1 MVLKINPLVIVII
14 LFSFSTKSI
23 AQPKISPLE
32 SHSYLSTKEITNLLN
47 IVESAPL
54 VEAEGECNAEEC
66 TAIETYRN
74 AIINLKEDLYEYQN
88 LVKLSAT
95 VSKNSWKNYLNQT
108 IAINNEDLKGR
119 MQYILAWKDA
129 LAQTAALIVDVVDIH
144 NILFVKK
151 DYSGNPLEKLI
162 AIVDILNEVL
172 SIADVCFKA
181 AKEDLDTNAIT
192 EVTGKPELYSGYT
205 TFKGAFDILK
215 ESLTN
220 IDIDSIKAWRALS
233 ALEKVKEMDKPSVRN
248 VGAALVNLLGIY
260 SNYERNLMRKAIK
273 EFEEVLTKN
282 DKTQNLHYDKYKLKM
297 GLIGEISRIISKIS
311 LRQES
316 MRTANLKCNV
326 FKFTRAPRE
335 NIKSKHEPF
344 GKGLRYYKSILIKAS
359 ENIHLSWKDV
369 KPCVGKSYS
378 MIVYDGVGKVRT
390 AYLEIKRNS
399 DKKIIFRE
407 SIDSKTKFKLT
418 ADSYLFKLHSGRT
431 KNGIRNKE
439 AIINYYIV
447 KGGDDNKIIELSPFG
462 RVSLKVKDKSGK
474 PQPFRYKFYNSD
486 KKIIDYSFSTIY
498 KEEIMDL
505 PVNTVYSLELNYGDN
520 IYEVDKKEDIR
531 ITAKK
536 LNNLHFIFDDGK
548 FIIDST
554 KTTDKSTI
562 KRKIPKKRD
571 VVLKDTPVGW
581 VTGILYN
588 SNDGNCNQYK
598 GKYLRFRI
606 MDRKIF
612 NRETGVYSDEVMIA
626 PGERLHV
633 AVLEDRG
640 HFRVYPV
647 VNPLNSDGKEDHVSF
662 WYYSDLINGW
672 WYAAGCN
679 DGTKPSFDCDNGRKV
694 NDGKPR
700 FCETINN

>member
-1 MVLKINPLVIVII
+1 MVLKINPLVIGII
-14 LFSFSTKSI
+14 LLFFSTKSI
-23 AQPKISPLE
+23 AQPGASPLE
-32 SHSYLSTKEITNLLN
+32 SHSYLPTIELTKLLN
-47 IVESAPL
+47 VIESAPL
-54 VEAEGECNAEEC
+54 IEAEGECNAEEC
-66 TAIETYRN
+66 KAIEIYRN
-74 AIINLKEDLYEYQN
+74 AIINLKEDLYEYQS

-95 VSKNSWKNYLNQT
+95 VSKNSWENYLNQT

-119 MQYILAWKDA
+119 MQLILAWKDA

-151 DYSGNPLEKLI
+151 DYSGNPFEKLI
-162 AIVDILNEVL
+162 AIVDVLDEVL
-172 SIADVCFKA
+172 SIADVCFKVT
-181 AKEDLDTNAIT
+181 KEDLDTNTIT

-220 IDIDSIKAWRALS
+220 LDNIKAWSALS
-233 ALEKVKEMDKPSVRN
+233 SLEKLKAMDKPSVRN
-248 VGAALVNLLGIY
+248 VGTAVVNLLGIY
-260 SNYERNLMRKAIK
+260 SNYERNLMRDAIK
-273 EFEEVLTKN
+273 EFEEVLAKN
-282 DKTQNLHYDKYKLKM
+282 DNTQNLHYDKYKLKI

-326 FKFTRAPRE
+326 LTFTRAPRK
-335 NIKSKHEPF
+335 NHDSF
-344 GKGLRYYKSILIKAS
+344 GEGLRYYKSILITATA
-359 ENIHLSWKDV
+359 NIHLSWKDV
-369 KPCVGKSYS
+369 KSCVGKSYS

-399 DKKIIFRE
+399 DKKIIFKE

-447 KGGDDNKIIELSPFG
+447 KGGDESKIIELSPFG
-462 RVSLKVKDKSGK
+462 RVSLKVVDKSGK
-474 PQPFRYKFYNSD
+474 PQPFRYIFYNND
-486 KKIIDYSFSTIY
+486 KKIIDHSFSTIY

-536 LNNLHFIFDDGK
+536 LNNLHFIYDDGK
-548 FIIDST
+548 FINDST
-554 KTTDKSTI
+554 KTTDEPTV

-606 MDRKIF
+606 MGRKIF
-612 NRETGVYSDEVMIA
+612 NRETGVYSDDVMIA

-633 AVLEDRG
+633 AVLEDEG
-640 HFRVYPV
+640 HFRAYPV
-647 VNPLNSDGKEDHVSF
+647 VNPLNSDGKEDHISF

-672 WYAAGCN
+672 WYAAGCD
-679 DGTKPSFDCDNGRKV
+679 DGTKPSFNCDNGRKV

-700 FCETINN
+700 FCRTINN